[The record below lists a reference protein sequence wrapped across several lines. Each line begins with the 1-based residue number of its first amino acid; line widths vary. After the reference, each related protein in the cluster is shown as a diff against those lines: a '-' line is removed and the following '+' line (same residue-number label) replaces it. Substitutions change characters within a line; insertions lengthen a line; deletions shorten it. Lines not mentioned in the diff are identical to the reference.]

1 VSATSHSGGVRA
13 TAVLRFRNISTFVAC
28 WTGRSLGFSPLR
40 TRALDPGRA
49 GVPAAQGRRVRT
61 TSKKALKPLLLWF
74 WCAQRNG
81 WQWCITDTAD
91 NLASANSLIKAGYT
105 QLRSAKM
112 RKISRR

>member
-1 VSATSHSGGVRA
+1 
-13 TAVLRFRNISTFVAC
+13 
-28 WTGRSLGFSPLR
+28 
-40 TRALDPGRA
+40 
-49 GVPAAQGRRVRT
+49 VRT